1 MLARYSEPVDNTVES
16 YDSSHLDV
24 MFVVS
29 SATTQEITK
38 RREVKGKKK
47 KCHCKC
53 EVFIESVIFKESYY
67 TSTCLPKIFQD
78 KNKY

>member
-47 KCHCKC
+47 N
-53 EVFIESVIFKESYY
+53 VIANVKFS
-67 TSTCLPKIFQD
+67 LNQ
-78 KNKY
+78 

>member
-47 KCHCKC
+47 KM
-53 EVFIESVIFKESYY
+53 S
-67 TSTCLPKIFQD
+67 LQM
-78 KNKY
+78 

>member
-38 RREVKGKKK
+38 RREVKGKKRK
-47 KCHCKC
+47 N
-53 EVFIESVIFKESYY
+53 VIGNVKFS
-67 TSTCLPKIFQD
+67 LNQ
-78 KNKY
+78 

>member
-38 RREVKGKKK
+38 RREVKGKKRK
-47 KCHCKC
+47 N
-53 EVFIESVIFKESYY
+53 VIANVKFS
-67 TSTCLPKIFQD
+67 LNQ
-78 KNKY
+78 

>member
-1 MLARYSEPVDNTVES
+1 MILATFLVRYGYFVSLKMLARYSEPVDNTVES

-47 KCHCKC
+47 KM
-53 EVFIESVIFKESYY
+53 S
-67 TSTCLPKIFQD
+67 LQM
-78 KNKY
+78 

>member
-38 RREVKGKKK
+38 RREVKGKKR
-47 KCHCKC
+47 
-53 EVFIESVIFKESYY
+53 
-67 TSTCLPKIFQD
+67 
-78 KNKY
+78 KNAMANVKFSLNQ

>member
-16 YDSSHLDV
+16 YDSSRLDV

-38 RREVKGKKK
+38 RREVKGKKRK
-47 KCHCKC
+47 N
-53 EVFIESVIFKESYY
+53 VIANVKFS
-67 TSTCLPKIFQD
+67 LNQ
-78 KNKY
+78 